1 MIYIFLC
8 AIILIYLFILLK
20 SRNVDEQ
27 FTSRKLYLFITLLLS
42 VLTLYIFSLSYDLSN
57 TADYK
62 QIHSKNMS
70 VRNNIKTIREN
81 IPKLESRLLNS
92 SDDFNGWLMLG
103 KSYSILKN
111 YQKASKAYQIAIN
124 LRPDNMDALREY
136 ILVLRSDGEIVNKDL
151 IEKYFVIY
159 IDKTNEPQ
167 ALLDLLSFSFNVND
181 NLLAQNTLNEIIQHP
196 NIANKNEYKKLLT
209 NLKDS
214 SGLSQTI
221 LDLSVTSRDKYEGY
235 FFMILKEKNINQ
247 PFAIKRVKISSAN
260 FNVKFTSNDF
270 MVKENTNI
278 PNDFEFIIK
287 HSKSD
292 RFSSDVNLIE
302 VFRMNIS
309 DYNSVKKEILRV
321 TF

>member
-1 MIYIFLC
+1 MIYIFLS
-8 AIILIYLFILLK
+8 AIILIYLFILFK
-20 SRNVDEQ
+20 SRSVDEQ
-27 FTSRKLYLFITLLLS
+27 FTSRKLYLFIVLFLS
-42 VLTLYIFSLSYDLSN
+42 VFTVFIFSLSYDLSN

-159 IDKTNEPQ
+159 IDRTNEPQ

-270 MVKENTNI
+270 MVKENTNV

-292 RFSSDVNLIE
+292 RFSSDDNLIE

-309 DYNSVKKEILRV
+309 NYNSVKKEILRV

>member
-8 AIILIYLFILLK
+8 AIILMYLFILFK
-20 SRNVDEQ
+20 SRNVDGQ
-27 FTSRKLYLFITLLLS
+27 FTSKKLYLFIILLLS
-42 VLTLYIFSLSYDLSN
+42 VITVYIFSLSYDLSN

-103 KSYSILKN
+103 KSYSILEN

-214 SGLSQTI
+214 SGLSRTI

-260 FNVKFTSNDF
+260 FNVKFTSKDF

>member
-8 AIILIYLFILLK
+8 AIILMYLFILLK
-20 SRNVDEQ
+20 SRNVDGQ
-27 FTSRKLYLFITLLLS
+27 FTSRKLYLFIILFLS
-42 VLTLYIFSLSYDLSN
+42 VITVYIFSLSYDLSN

>member
-1 MIYIFLC
+1 MIYIFLSV
-8 AIILIYLFILLK
+8 IILIYLFILFK
-20 SRNVDEQ
+20 SRNVDGQ
-27 FTSRKLYLFITLLLS
+27 FTSMKLYLFIVLFLS
-42 VLTLYIFSLSYDLSN
+42 VITVYIFSLSYDLSN
-57 TADYK
+57 AADYK

-136 ILVLRSDGEIVNKDL
+136 ILVLRSDGEIINKDL

>member
-8 AIILIYLFILLK
+8 AIILIYLFILFK
-20 SRNVDEQ
+20 SRNVNGQ
-27 FTSRKLYLFITLLLS
+27 FTSRKLYLFIILFLS
-42 VLTLYIFSLSYDLSN
+42 VITVYIFSLSYDISN

-247 PFAIKRVKISSAN
+247 PFAIKRVKISSDN

-270 MVKENTNI
+270 MVKENTNV
-278 PNDFEFIIK
+278 PDDFIIK

>member
-1 MIYIFLC
+1 MIYIFLS
-8 AIILIYLFILLK
+8 AIILIYLFILFK
-20 SRNVDEQ
+20 IRNVDGQ
-27 FTSRKLYLFITLLLS
+27 FTSRKLYLFIILFLS
-42 VLTLYIFSLSYDLSN
+42 VITVYIFSLSYDLSN

-247 PFAIKRVKISSAN
+247 PFAIKRVKISSDN

-270 MVKENTNI
+270 MVKENINI

>member
-1 MIYIFLC
+1 MIYIFLS
-8 AIILIYLFILLK
+8 AIILVYLFILFK
-20 SRNVDEQ
+20 SRNADKQ
-27 FTSRKLYLFITLLLS
+27 FTSRKLYLLIVLFLS
-42 VLTLYIFSLSYDLSN
+42 VLTVYIFSLSYDLSN

-247 PFAIKRVKISSAN
+247 PFAIKRVKISSDN

-270 MVKENTNI
+270 MVKENTNV
-278 PNDFEFIIK
+278 PDDFEFIIK

>member
-8 AIILIYLFILLK
+8 AIILMYLFILLK
-20 SRNVDEQ
+20 SRNVDGQ
-27 FTSRKLYLFITLLLS
+27 FTSRKLYLFIVLFLS
-42 VLTLYIFSLSYDLSN
+42 VITVYIFSLSYDLSN

-221 LDLSVTSRDKYEGY
+221 LDLSITSRDKYEGY

>member
-20 SRNVDEQ
+20 SRNVDGQ
-27 FTSRKLYLFITLLLS
+27 FTSRKLYLFIILFLS
-42 VLTLYIFSLSYDLSN
+42 VITVYIFSLSYDLSN

-81 IPKLESRLLNS
+81 VPKLESRLLNS

-270 MVKENTNI
+270 MVKENKNI

>member
-1 MIYIFLC
+1 MIYIFLS
-8 AIILIYLFILLK
+8 AIILIYLFILFK

-27 FTSRKLYLFITLLLS
+27 FTSRKLYLFIVLFLS
-42 VLTLYIFSLSYDLSN
+42 VFTVFIFSLSYDLSN

-247 PFAIKRVKISSAN
+247 PFAIKRVKINSAN
-260 FNVKFTSNDF
+260 FDVKFTSNDF

>member
-8 AIILIYLFILLK
+8 AIILMYLFILFK
-20 SRNVDEQ
+20 SRNVDGQ
-27 FTSRKLYLFITLLLS
+27 FTSNKLYLFIILFLS
-42 VLTLYIFSLSYDLSN
+42 VITVYIFSLSYDQSN

-81 IPKLESRLLNS
+81 IPKLESRLLNT

-151 IEKYFVIY
+151 IEKYFVVY

-181 NLLAQNTLNEIIQHP
+181 NLLAQYTLNEIIQHP
-196 NIANKNEYKKLLT
+196 NIANKNEYKKSLT

-247 PFAIKRVKISSAN
+247 PFAIKRVKINSAS

-270 MVKENTNI
+270 MVKENTNV

-309 DYNSVKKEILRV
+309 NYNSVKKEILRV

>member
-1 MIYIFLC
+1 MIYIFLS
-8 AIILIYLFILLK
+8 AIILMYLFILFK

-27 FTSRKLYLFITLLLS
+27 FTSRKLYLFIALLLS

-57 TADYK
+57 TDDYK

-136 ILVLRSDGEIVNKDL
+136 ILVLRSDGELINKDL

-221 LDLSVTSRDKYEGY
+221 LDLSVSSRYKYEGY

-247 PFAIKRVKISSAN
+247 PFAIKRVKINSAN
-260 FNVKFTSNDF
+260 FDVKFTSNDF
-270 MVKENTNI
+270 MVKENTNV

-309 DYNSVKKEILRV
+309 NYNSVKKEILRV

>member
-1 MIYIFLC
+1 MIYIFLS
-8 AIILIYLFILLK
+8 AIILIYLFILFR
-20 SRNVDEQ
+20 SRNADEQ
-27 FTSRKLYLFITLLLS
+27 FTSRRLYLLIVLFLS
-42 VLTLYIFSLSYDLSN
+42 VLTVYIFSLSYDLSN

-247 PFAIKRVKISSAN
+247 PFAIKRVKISSDN

>member
-1 MIYIFLC
+1 MIYIFLS
-8 AIILIYLFILLK
+8 AIILIYLFILFK
-20 SRNVDEQ
+20 SRSVDEQ
-27 FTSRKLYLFITLLLS
+27 FTSRKLYLFIVLFLS
-42 VLTLYIFSLSYDLSN
+42 VFTVFIFSLSYDLSN

-70 VRNNIKTIREN
+70 VRNNIKTIKEN

-247 PFAIKRVKISSAN
+247 PFDIKIVKINSAN

-270 MVKENTNI
+270 MVKENTNV

-292 RFSSDVNLIE
+292 RFSSDDNLIE

-309 DYNSVKKEILRV
+309 NYNSVKKEILRV

>member
-8 AIILIYLFILLK
+8 AIILMYLFILLK
-20 SRNVDEQ
+20 SRNVDGQ
-27 FTSRKLYLFITLLLS
+27 FTSRKLYLFIILFLS
-42 VLTLYIFSLSYDLSN
+42 VITVYIFSLSYDLSN

-103 KSYSILKN
+103 KSYSILKD

>member
-1 MIYIFLC
+1 MIYIFLS
-8 AIILIYLFILLK
+8 AIILMYLLILLK

-27 FTSRKLYLFITLLLS
+27 LKSRKLYLFITLILS
-42 VLTLYIFSLSYDLSN
+42 VITLYIFSLSYDLSN

-111 YQKASKAYQIAIN
+111 YQKASKAYQIAIS

-136 ILVLRSDGEIVNKDL
+136 ILVLRSDGELVNKDL

-159 IDKTNEPQ
+159 IDRTNDPQ

-221 LDLSVTSRDKYEGY
+221 LDLFVTSRDKYEGY

-247 PFAIKRVKISSAN
+247 PFAIKRVKINSDN
-260 FNVKFTSNDF
+260 FKVKFTSNDF
-270 MVKENTNI
+270 MLKEKTNI

-292 RFSSDVNLIE
+292 RFSSAVNLIE

-309 DYNSVKKEILRV
+309 DYNSVKNEILLV

>member
-1 MIYIFLC
+1 MIYIFLS
-8 AIILIYLFILLK
+8 AIILVYLFILFK
-20 SRNVDEQ
+20 SRGIDGQ
-27 FTSRKLYLFITLLLS
+27 FTSRKSYLFIVLFLS
-42 VLTLYIFSLSYDLSN
+42 IITVYIFSLGYDLSN

-136 ILVLRSDGEIVNKDL
+136 ILVLRSDGEIINKDL

-247 PFAIKRVKISSAN
+247 PFAIKRVKINSSN
-260 FNVKFTSNDF
+260 FDVKFTSNDF
-270 MVKENTNI
+270 MVKENTNV

-292 RFSSDVNLIE
+292 RFSSDVNLRE

-309 DYNSVKKEILRV
+309 NYNSVKKEILRV

>member
-8 AIILIYLFILLK
+8 AIILMYLFILFK
-20 SRNVDEQ
+20 SRNVDGQ
-27 FTSRKLYLFITLLLS
+27 FTSRKLYLFIILFLS
-42 VLTLYIFSLSYDLSN
+42 VITVYIFSLSYDLSN

-92 SDDFNGWLMLG
+92 SEDFNGWLMLG

-159 IDKTNEPQ
+159 IDKTDEPQ

-221 LDLSVTSRDKYEGY
+221 LDLSVTSREKYEGY
-235 FFMILKEKNINQ
+235 FFMILKEKSINQ

>member
-8 AIILIYLFILLK
+8 AIILMYLFILFK
-20 SRNVDEQ
+20 SRNVDGQ
-27 FTSRKLYLFITLLLS
+27 FTSKKLYLFIILFLS
-42 VLTLYIFSLSYDLSN
+42 VITVYIFSLSYDLSN

-103 KSYSILKN
+103 KSYSILEN

-196 NIANKNEYKKLLT
+196 NIANKNEYKKLNIQTSWGGHGASRNADAYFISKKCCEILVNEFNSGEIIDLPIDWWLNKIIEKFDLDVYWAQPTIVTT
-209 NLKDS
+209 NLYE
-214 SGLSQTI
+214 
-221 LDLSVTSRDKYEGY
+221 TS
-235 FFMILKEKNINQ
+235 
-247 PFAIKRVKISSAN
+247 
-260 FNVKFTSNDF
+260 FNAD
-270 MVKENTNI
+270 
-278 PNDFEFIIK
+278 
-287 HSKSD
+287 
-292 RFSSDVNLIE
+292 
-302 VFRMNIS
+302 
-309 DYNSVKKEILRV
+309 
-321 TF
+321 

>member
-1 MIYIFLC
+1 MIYIFLT

-20 SRNVDEQ
+20 SRNVDKQ

-62 QIHSKNMS
+62 QIHTKNMS

-136 ILVLRSDGEIVNKDL
+136 ILVLRSDGELVNKEL

-214 SGLSQTI
+214 SGISQTI

-247 PFAIKRVKISSAN
+247 PFAIKRVKINSAN
-260 FNVKFTSNDF
+260 FDVKFTSNDF
-270 MVKENTNI
+270 MVKENTNV

-287 HSKSD
+287 YSKSD
-292 RFSSDVNLIE
+292 RFSSNVNLIE
-302 VFRMNIS
+302 VFRMNINN
-309 DYNSVKKEILRV
+309 YNSVKKEILRV

>member
-8 AIILIYLFILLK
+8 VIILIYLFILFK
-20 SRNVDEQ
+20 SRNVDGH
-27 FTSRKLYLFITLLLS
+27 FTSRKLYLFVILFLS
-42 VLTLYIFSLSYDLSN
+42 VITIYIFSLSYDLSN

-247 PFAIKRVKISSAN
+247 PFAIKRVKINSAN

-270 MVKENTNI
+270 MVKENTNV

>member
-1 MIYIFLC
+1 MIYIFLS
-8 AIILIYLFILLK
+8 AIILMYLFILFK

-27 FTSRKLYLFITLLLS
+27 FTSRKLFLVIALLLS
-42 VLTLYIFSLSYDLSN
+42 VLTLYIFSLSYDSSN

-136 ILVLRSDGEIVNKDL
+136 ILVLRSDDELVNKDL

-209 NLKDS
+209 NLKES

-221 LDLSVTSRDKYEGY
+221 LDLSVSSRYKYEGY

-247 PFAIKRVKISSAN
+247 PFAIKRVKINSAN
-260 FNVKFTSNDF
+260 FDVKFTSNDF
-270 MVKENTNI
+270 MVKENTNV

-309 DYNSVKKEILRV
+309 DYNSVKEGILRV

>member
-1 MIYIFLC
+1 MIYIFLS
-8 AIILIYLFILLK
+8 AIILVYLFILFK
-20 SRNVDEQ
+20 SRNGYEQ
-27 FTSRKLYLFITLLLS
+27 FTNRKLYLFIVLFLS
-42 VLTLYIFSLSYDLSN
+42 VLTVYIFSLSYDLSN

-70 VRNNIKTIREN
+70 VRKNIKTIREN

>member
-8 AIILIYLFILLK
+8 AIILIYLFILVR
-20 SRNVDEQ
+20 SRNVDGQ
-27 FTSRKLYLFITLLLS
+27 FTSRKLYFFIILFLS
-42 VLTLYIFSLSYDLSN
+42 VITVYIFSLSYDLSN

-270 MVKENTNI
+270 MVKENKNI

>member
-1 MIYIFLC
+1 MIYIFLS
-8 AIILIYLFILLK
+8 AIILVYLFILFK
-20 SRNVDEQ
+20 SRNADEQ
-27 FTSRKLYLFITLLLS
+27 FTSKKLYLLIVLFLS
-42 VLTLYIFSLSYDLSN
+42 VLTVYIFSLSYDLSN

-136 ILVLRSDGEIVNKDL
+136 ILVLRSDGEIINKDL

-247 PFAIKRVKISSAN
+247 PFAIKRVKISSDN

-270 MVKENTNI
+270 MVKENTNV
-278 PNDFEFIIK
+278 PDDFEFIIK

>member
-1 MIYIFLC
+1 MIYFFLC
-8 AIILIYLFILLK
+8 AIILMYLFILFK
-20 SRNVDEQ
+20 SRNVNGQ
-27 FTSRKLYLFITLLLS
+27 FTSRKLYLFIILFLS
-42 VLTLYIFSLSYDLSN
+42 VITVYIFSLSYDLSN

-81 IPKLESRLLNS
+81 IPKLESRLINS

-235 FFMILKEKNINQ
+235 FFMILKEKDINQ